1 MCTMRWAMWK
11 NWTNFFCAAKASHG
25 FPWRNIEKIN
35 KHNSAR
41 VLLAHRCPTRCR
53 LSARYSTVLCSARCV
68 AVATFDMFP
77 PSVASCWW
85 TQRRAMAS
93 FFAAFQREKCRILPA
108 CILAELILG
117 VANGIWCSFSRSI
130 KAIYSRNLLS
140 ILIIHN
146 SLASSTRRGP
156 NPPSQYGAARWMVNE
171 KYFFDFLIKTCPPT
185 WCCSVFREYVER
197 CFNSSPSK
205 F

>member
-77 PSVASCWW
+77 LPSVASCWW
-85 TQRRAMAS
+85 TQRRALAS
-93 FFAAFQREKCRILPA
+93 LLLLFNEKYVEFRPHVFSPNWYL
-108 CILAELILG
+108 
-117 VANGIWCSFSRSI
+117 VVNGIWCSFSRSI

-146 SLASSTRRGP
+146 SLASATRSAPKPTLNTG
-156 NPPSQYGAARWMVNE
+156 QQGEWE
-171 KYFFDFLIKTCPPT
+171 IFFWF
-185 WCCSVFREYVER
+185 SH
-197 CFNSSPSK
+197 
-205 F
+205 